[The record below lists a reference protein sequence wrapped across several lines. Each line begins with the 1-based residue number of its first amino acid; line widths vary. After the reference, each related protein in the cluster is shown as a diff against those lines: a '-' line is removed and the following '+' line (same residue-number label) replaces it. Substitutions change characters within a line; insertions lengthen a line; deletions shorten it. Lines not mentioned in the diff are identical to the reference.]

1 MTLNII
7 VLAGGL
13 LVIAAGVLRHFTR
26 ARSSD
31 VTTDQVSGD
40 WLAQARGKEE
50 QPW

>member
-13 LVIAAGVLRHFTR
+13 LVLAAGVLTRPTR

-31 VTTDQVSGD
+31 VSTDQVSGD

>member
-13 LVIAAGVLRHFTR
+13 LVLAVGVLTHFTR
-26 ARSSD
+26 SRNSD

-40 WLAQARGKEE
+40 WLAEARGKEE

>member
-13 LVIAAGVLRHFTR
+13 LVLAVGVLTRLTR

-31 VTTDQVSGD
+31 VSTDQVSGD